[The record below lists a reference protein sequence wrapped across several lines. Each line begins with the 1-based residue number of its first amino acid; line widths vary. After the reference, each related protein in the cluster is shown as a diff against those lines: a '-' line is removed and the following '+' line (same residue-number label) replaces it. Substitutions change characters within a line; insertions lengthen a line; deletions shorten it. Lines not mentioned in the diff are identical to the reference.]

1 MKHIR
6 KSKFSTLKST
16 VYLYFIGSVMKLT
29 ELLKNG
35 CMAVLGHI
43 TELLIL
49 TAFVGMVLAY
59 QAFEMNCINYITM
72 MLFEVILGMFI
83 VALIKIKIL
92 ESRGEE

>member
-1 MKHIR
+1 
-6 KSKFSTLKST
+6 
-16 VYLYFIGSVMKLT
+16 MKLT

-72 MLFEVILGMFI
+72 MLFEAILGMFI